1 MGAGSWGHKLLLEKD
16 IPPALT
22 AFRVK
27 GRSQSGAPSPVR
39 GQQRCAELTPPA
51 QMSSWTR
58 VPEQW
63 SPAAHLL
70 VQLRSFR
77 QHPRLFETRAPES
90 TLWGTCCLGPFQD
103 VPAPSGAVRALL
115 GRLSVSS
122 PNARSGL

>member
-16 IPPALT
+16 ILPALT

-63 SPAAHLL
+63 RSLCALADHLPP
-70 VQLRSFR
+70 SM
-77 QHPRLFETRAPES
+77 
-90 TLWGTCCLGPFQD
+90 GP
-103 VPAPSGAVRALL
+103 
-115 GRLSVSS
+115 
-122 PNARSGL
+122 